1 VEIKVMPCYKCGNN
15 NLVDGTLGTSTQ
27 PVVNLFKGNAL
38 PPFQKLKTVT
48 CLNCGFIE
56 IHLDRD

>member
-1 VEIKVMPCYKCGNN
+1 MPCYKCGNN
-15 NLVDGTLGTSTQ
+15 NLVDGTLGTPTQ